1 MVWYGV
7 VRHGMVWYGIAWHG
21 MAWYGMVWY
30 GVVGHGMVQ
39 CSARHCIVWYG
50 MEWYGMVWYGMV
62 WYDMVWYGVV
72 WYGMVWYGMTHVCVC
87 KDEAG
92 VRGSDLAALHLQ
104 RCCRRPLVRGGRS
117 AAAAAVCLEFL
128 QGKAYGR
135 GEWGM
140 LGWRADETR
149 EHGVAGER
157 VDARGWYIRQAGAG
171 DGGCWR
177 VRSMSG
183 VCVCASLTGRGG
195 GVHTFSQDWSQSLP
209 RNMRGPGEGKGRR
222 GESLPRL
229 SHSTIAHPI
238 VALHQVPEP
247 KA

>member
-1 MVWYGV
+1 MVWHGMAW
-7 VRHGMVWYGIAWHG
+7 HGMVWYGMAWHG

-30 GVVGHGMVQ
+30 G
-39 CSARHCIVWYG
+39 
-50 MEWYGMVWYGMV
+50 MVWYG
-62 WYDMVWYGVV
+62 MVWYGVV

-171 DGGCWR
+171 DGGRGR

-183 VCVCASLTGRGG
+183 VSKRVCDFSFFVFFFLGRNFLFKQRYLDDTTIS
-195 GVHTFSQDWSQSLP
+195 VSVFCFAHDHFVFVVPPFSSFL
-209 RNMRGPGEGKGRR
+209 
-222 GESLPRL
+222 
-229 SHSTIAHPI
+229 
-238 VALHQVPEP
+238 
-247 KA
+247 